1 MVSVA
6 AGFLYAMGGVHRVAD
21 QSDFL
26 FKRADLADRNPAAVQ
41 AGPEV
46 RSNTKLANIGQ
57 GGRAVGWLCEEIA
70 IRDHGLISQL
80 VNDILGFKRA
90 ATGQSNAKGC
100 RTRS

>member
-1 MVSVA
+1 MRWAV
-6 AGFLYAMGGVHRVAD
+6 YRVAD

-26 FKRADLADRNPAAVQ
+26 FKRGDLADRNPAAVQ

-46 RSNTKLANIGQ
+46 RGNTKLANIGQ
-57 GGRAVGWLCEEIA
+57 GGRAVGWLCEQIA
-70 IRDHGLISQL
+70 IRDHGLSQL

>member
-1 MVSVA
+1 MASVA
-6 AGFLYAMGGVHRVAD
+6 AGFFSAMGGVHRVAD
-21 QSDFL
+21 QRDFL

-46 RSNTKLANIGQ
+46 RGNTKLANIGQ
-57 GGRAVGWLCEEIA
+57 GGRAVGWLCEQIA
-70 IRDHGLISQL
+70 IRDYGVDQPTRQRHTGL
-80 VNDILGFKRA
+80 KRA

>member
-1 MVSVA
+1 MSPIKA
-6 AGFLYAMGGVHRVAD
+6 ISFLREPT
-21 QSDFL
+21 S
-26 FKRADLADRNPAAVQ
+26 PAAVQ

-46 RSNTKLANIGQ
+46 RGNTKLANIGQ
-57 GGRAVGWLCEEIA
+57 GGRAVGWLCEQIA

-80 VNDILGFKRA
+80 INDILDFKRA